1 MPRRRKSKPKLNLVD
16 TGVSLA
22 IANSMTQGLFNAN
35 LMDFLTGRRD
45 GVYRAGSDGTF
56 RVTLPEL
63 VTGVKTANNYDGGL
77 ADIMKRNFM
86 KNWVPI
92 VATTVGLPIAVKASK
107 KFLKPVTQPINKVLK
122 QTGLGVKV

>member
-1 MPRRRKSKPKLNLVD
+1 M
-16 TGVSLA
+16 A

-35 LMDFLTGRRD
+35 LMDFFTGRRD
-45 GVYRAGSDGTF
+45 GVYRAGSDGAF

-63 VTGVKTANNYDGGL
+63 VTGLNVGTYDGGL
-77 ADIMKRNFM
+77 TDIMKRNFM

>member
-1 MPRRRKSKPKLNLVD
+1 MVE

-35 LMDFLTGRRD
+35 LIDFFTGRRD
-45 GVYRAGSDGTF
+45 GVYKAGVDGTF
-56 RVTLPEL
+56 RVTLPEMF
-63 VTGVKTANNYDGGL
+63 TGITTSTNYDGGL
-77 ADIMKRNFM
+77 GSIMKRNFM

-92 VATTVGLPIAVKASK
+92 AATTIGLPMLVKASK

-122 QTGLGVKV
+122 QTGLDVKV